1 MRQFRCRRSAIEPR
15 SLELL
20 KRRTLIGSLS
30 AVVLMLGLAPA
41 APAPASNA
49 DIIREAKDRADIEV
63 LIWRYVQAL
72 DNVDVDAYPTFF
84 TEDGSICCEHN
95 HTYRGRAEIRTLLQE
110 VKDSRDKARARGETV
125 PKIYHPIFNSH
136 IEFRDKDHAH
146 IDSYWFTALAE
157 QPPNGAPKITLVGR
171 CEDEVV
177 RVNGKWLIKSRN
189 VFP

>member
-1 MRQFRCRRSAIEPR
+1 MI
-15 SLELL
+15 
-20 KRRTLIGSLS
+20 KTLIGALAVTLLTLS
-30 AVVLMLGLAPA
+30 SVPVARA
-41 APAPASNA
+41 ADA
-49 DIIREAKDRADIEV
+49 DIIREAKDRADIDV

-72 DNVDVDAYPTFF
+72 DNIDVEAYPTFF

-95 HTYRGRAEIRTLLQE
+95 HTYKGRTEIRQLLQE
-110 VKDSRDKARARGETV
+110 VKDSRAATQAKGQTV
-125 PKIYHPIFNSH
+125 PKLYHPIFNSH
-136 IEFRDKDHAH
+136 IEFRSKDHAH

-177 RVNGKWLIKSRN
+177 RVDGKWLIKSRN

>member
-1 MRQFRCRRSAIEPR
+1 MLKILAGSFAVA
-15 SLELL
+15 LL
-20 KRRTLIGSLS
+20 TLGFVPHSF
-30 AVVLMLGLAPA
+30 
-41 APAPASNA
+41 ASEA
-49 DIIREAKDRADIEV
+49 DIIRESKDRADIEV

-72 DNVDVDAYPTFF
+72 DNVDVEAYPTFF

-95 HTYRGRAEIRTLLQE
+95 HTYKGRAEIRKLLQE
-110 VKDSRDKARARGETV
+110 VKDSRAATQAKGQTV
-125 PKIYHPIFNSH
+125 PKMYHPIFNSH

-146 IDSYWFTALAE
+146 IDSYWFTVMAE
-157 QPPNGAPKITLVGR
+157 QPPNGAPKVSLVGR

>member
-1 MRQFRCRRSAIEPR
+1 M
-15 SLELL
+15 L
-20 KRRTLIGSLS
+20 KTLIGSL
-30 AVVLMLGLAPA
+30 AVTLLTLGSIPA
-41 APAPASNA
+41 AHASDA
-49 DIIREAKDRADIEV
+49 DVIREAKDRADIEV

-72 DNVDVDAYPTFF
+72 DNIDVDAYPTFF

-95 HTYRGRAEIRTLLQE
+95 HTYKGRTEIRKLLQE
-110 VKDSRDKARARGETV
+110 VKDSRDAARAKGQTV
-125 PKIYHPIFNSH
+125 PKLYHPIFNSH
-136 IEFRDKDHAH
+136 IEFRDRDHAH

-177 RVNGKWLIKSRN
+177 RVDGKWLIKSRN

>member
-1 MRQFRCRRSAIEPR
+1 MSRAP
-15 SLELL
+15 
-20 KRRTLIGSLS
+20 RRTLVASFLAG
-30 AVVLMLGLAPA
+30 AVVIASLALGLSR
-41 APAPASNA
+41 PAPASDA

-72 DNVDVDAYPTFF
+72 DNIDVDAYPTFF

-95 HTYRGRAEIRTLLQE
+95 HTYKGRVEIRKLLQE
-110 VKDSRDKARARGETV
+110 VKDTREAARARGETV
-125 PKIYHPIFNSH
+125 PKLYHPIFNSH
-136 IEFRDKDHAH
+136 IEFRDRDHAH

-177 RVNGKWLIKSRN
+177 RVGGRWLIKSRN

>member
-1 MRQFRCRRSAIEPR
+1 M
-15 SLELL
+15 L
-20 KRRTLIGSLS
+20 KRQRLIGSLAVILLTLGFATIAS
-30 AVVLMLGLAPA
+30 A
-41 APAPASNA
+41 SDA
-49 DIIREAKDRADIEV
+49 DVIREAKDRAAIEV
-63 LIWRYVQAL
+63 LIWHYVQAL

-95 HTYRGRAEIRTLLQE
+95 HTYKGRAEIRKLLQE
-110 VKDSRDKARARGETV
+110 VKDSRAAARARGETV

-146 IDSYWFTALAE
+146 IDSYWFTVLAE
-157 QPPNGAPKITLVGR
+157 QPPNGSPKITLVGR

-189 VFP
+189 VFPLNGQ

>member
-1 MRQFRCRRSAIEPR
+1 MFKILVVA
-15 SLELL
+15 LL
-20 KRRTLIGSLS
+20 TLGFVSHS
-30 AVVLMLGLAPA
+30 F
-41 APAPASNA
+41 ASEA
-49 DIIREAKDRADIEV
+49 DIIRESKDRADIEV

-72 DNVDVDAYPTFF
+72 DNVDVEAYPTFF

-95 HTYRGRAEIRTLLQE
+95 HTFKGRAEIQKLLQE
-110 VKDSRDKARARGETV
+110 VKDSRAAAQAKGQTV
-125 PKIYHPIFNSH
+125 PKMYHPIFNSH

-146 IDSYWFTALAE
+146 IDSYWFTVMAE
-157 QPPNGAPKITLVGR
+157 QPPNGAPKVSLVGR

>member
-1 MRQFRCRRSAIEPR
+1 MLKAVFGSVVVALLTLGSVPSAR
-15 SLELL
+15 
-20 KRRTLIGSLS
+20 
-30 AVVLMLGLAPA
+30 A
-41 APAPASNA
+41 ADA
-49 DIIREAKDRADIEV
+49 DILREAKDRADIEV

-72 DNVDVDAYPTFF
+72 DNIDVEAYPTFF

-95 HTYRGRAEIRTLLQE
+95 HTYKGRTEIRKLLQE
-110 VKDSRDKARARGETV
+110 VKDSRAAAQAKGQTV
-125 PKIYHPIFNSH
+125 AKLYHPIFNSH
-136 IEFRDKDHAH
+136 IEFRSKDHAH

-177 RVNGKWLIKSRN
+177 RVDGKWLIKSRN